1 MLAAA
6 KLVLLP
12 LLLAQGV
19 MTRARLPR
27 LPEAGG
33 ERSGLTGPSSP
44 GGPAPLRLLVAGDS
58 SAAGVGVRWQHE
70 ALAAPLAAR
79 LATHTGRPV
88 QWALRART
96 GLSTAE
102 LLAWLQHEAPAAA
115 DLAVVVSGV
124 NDVTGRVHP
133 AQAVAARDALATL
146 LKQGGV
152 CHTAFAPVPPMHAFP
167 GLPQPL
173 RWVAGAEARRHNQ
186 ALAAWVATRGDVSC
200 VPLQLPLDRDG
211 VAADGFHPG
220 APLYKLCA
228 DVIASH
234 LASIEETHR

>member
-27 LPEAGG
+27 LPEADG
-33 ERSGLTGPSSP
+33 ERAGVAAP
-44 GGPAPLRLLVAGDS
+44 GGLQGQHPLRLLVAGDS

-79 LATHTGRPV
+79 LAAYTGRPV
-88 QWALRART
+88 PWALQART

-102 LLAWLQHEAPAAA
+102 LLAWLQQEPPATA
-115 DLAVVVSGV
+115 DLAMVVSGV
-124 NDVTGRVHP
+124 NDVTGRVRP

-146 LKQGGV
+146 LRRRGV
-152 CHTAFAPVPPMHAFP
+152 RHIAFAPLPPMHAFP

-186 ALAAWVATRGDVSC
+186 ALAAWVATRDDVSC
-200 VPLQLPLDRDG
+200 VPLQLPLARDG

-220 APLYKLCA
+220 APLYRLCA
-228 DVIASH
+228 DVMASH
-234 LASIEETHR
+234 LAAFEET